1 MQCGDSKY
9 VMVELD
15 KSLHKISFSIRE
27 SAMRVLW
34 LLHRIS
40 LRCSPG
46 NCLLCP
52 LYRLDQRRRLL
63 IRNNP
68 TGSSSAKMSA
78 RIKEGETFGT
88 PFRATVWLR
97 LWVSPTL
104 GPKVSQSR
112 LQRRSSGENGF

>member
-9 VMVELD
+9 VTVELD
-15 KSLHKISFSIRE
+15 KSLHKISFSIRVTV
-27 SAMRVLW
+27 MRVLW

-40 LRCSPG
+40 LRCSPC

-52 LYRLDQRRRLL
+52 LYRLDQRRPL

-68 TGSSSAKMSA
+68 TGSSSAKMST
-78 RIKEGETFGT
+78 RIQEGETFGT

-97 LWVSPTL
+97 LWVLPTL

-112 LQRRSSGENGF
+112 LQRRSSGEDGF